1 MAVTQS
7 DPVMTLYIADRQI
20 NEFMK
25 TFDLRPDYK
34 WFIKTVTVRFKPTKK
49 LNDKFFLN
57 LIEKSKAE
65 KEKWVPA
72 IQFQDKI
79 YCDPSVKEL
88 SDGNKCFFVG

>member
-1 MAVTQS
+1 MPVTQS
-7 DPVMTLYIADRQI
+7 DPVMTLFIADRKI

-25 TFDLRPDYK
+25 TFDLRPDHK
-34 WFIKTVTVRFKPTKK
+34 WFIKPVTVQFKAAKK
-49 LNDKFFLN
+49 LNDEVFLN
-57 LIEKSKAE
+57 IIEQSKIE

-88 SDGNKCFFVG
+88 SDGSKSFFVG